1 MDTDTV
7 EQYSRTRLHN
17 IYNYSSM
24 RWTKEKK
31 QLKNRPVTFKHGLKH
46 QGEYEES

>member
-7 EQYSRTRLHN
+7 EQYSRTRLLN

-24 RWTKEKK
+24 RWTKEKT
-31 QLKNRPVTFKHGLKH
+31 QLKNRPVTFEAWSKTPR
-46 QGEYEES
+46 